1 MAQSQ
6 PPQTWQRGFAEPAA
20 TATAAWAD
28 RANYET
34 EDGERASAAVPAE
47 GEKPTSD
54 VPNDLGRGS
63 LRSWPE
69 LYNGTEARETTP
81 SWWRESAEV
90 DVLICGGE
98 CDTSSCRCVW
108 GCVANDAG
116 IAGPFGLEV
125 ALSLARQGVSFR
137 IVGKQAVYPVLA
149 RVASDR
155 IGS

>member
-69 LYNGTEARETTP
+69 LYNGTEAAETTP
-81 SWWRESAEV
+81 SWWRKSAEV

-98 CDTSSCRCVW
+98 LTLPSHLHR
-108 GCVANDAG
+108 
-116 IAGPFGLEV
+116 
-125 ALSLARQGVSFR
+125 
-137 IVGKQAVYPVLA
+137 
-149 RVASDR
+149 
-155 IGS
+155 